1 MALLTE
7 GDVLKLIPVSKQTL
21 KDWEREG
28 IFPKSNGEEGRIIPY
43 RLKPIDMGKDE
54 DGEPITTCVVE

>member
-28 IFPKSNGEEGRIIPY
+28 IFPKSNANGCWTDKIVKQWIAEN
-43 RLKPIDMGKDE
+43 
-54 DGEPITTCVVE
+54 TTPAE